1 MSYSRAWW
9 LGLATA
15 TPPPGT
21 RKPWTSDMMQN
32 ALINIPDFSQVIEG
46 SFTLEFHFRL
56 AANFNAVYTAEGR
69 NVFQLLGNY
78 YGYFVWDSGEIPA
91 GRVATNELP
100 GTFGN
105 GGTNHIA
112 LVSDADT
119 LTRYIY
125 IDGQLIYTQGVSSS
139 ESARFI
145 SNGYG
150 GSNNFAFTNYAGPM
164 GEVRY
169 WAKVRSQAE
178 IQDTMNSTLSGYY
191 PTLLGCWR
199 CDERGPIGTQ
209 VRDRSGNNYHG
220 FIS

>member
-1 MSYSRAWW
+1 MSYLRAWW
-9 LGLATA
+9 LGMAAA

-21 RKPWTSDMMQN
+21 RKPWTSDMLQN
-32 ALINIPDFSQVIEG
+32 ALISIPDFSQVIEG

-56 AANFNAVYTAEGR
+56 TTNFNAAYVAEGR

-100 GTFGN
+100 PTFGY
-105 GGTNHIA
+105 GGTSHIA

-150 GSNNFAFTNYAGPM
+150 GSNTLTLTNYAGPM

-178 IQDTMNSTLSGYY
+178 IQDTMTSTLSGYY
-191 PTLLGCWR
+191 PSLLGCWR
-199 CDERGPIGTQ
+199 CDERGPSGTQ